1 MSLAFFIITHSRCL
15 KHHRSVAGPN
25 LPRGAV
31 LMVHDFPPE
40 YTTVKMWDEA
50 LAPLGI
56 FRRYDNVQVRT
67 TKHGVNCM

>member
-1 MSLAFFIITHSRCL
+1 
-15 KHHRSVAGPN
+15 
-25 LPRGAV
+25 
-31 LMVHDFPPE
+31 MVHDFPPE